1 MLSSEPA
8 LVVVTERLRAAILH
22 NLLAAL
28 DAVGHKTLPSV
39 LTRFRIRKAG
49 GLLATWRDGHD
60 RRQTLS
66 RCPTRLGARSLS
78 IFHSYYL
85 SIPPTLMTLG
95 TWSPS
100 ILFYTTPTPMTLS
113 HRLLVSLGVF
123 SRHGR
128 RDVNEPSRTSYIS
141 TDASLIFLCPWTTLQ
156 LHHLI
161 THETSLRFWTT
172 NYHSLVIPLT

>member
-1 MLSSEPA
+1 MNAACSPYASTTAPASPSWECCGPRSSPKERERERWREVPESVRSYYARDLNVRQQQLPTGITSAVLSFFPRTTSRSQVGLTVMLSSEPA

-66 RCPTRLGARSLS
+66 RCPTRLGPFLFS
-78 IFHSYYL
+78 IHITFLYHLHS
-85 SIPPTLMTLG
+85 
-95 TWSPS
+95 
-100 ILFYTTPTPMTLS
+100 
-113 HRLLVSLGVF
+113 
-123 SRHGR
+123 
-128 RDVNEPSRTSYIS
+128 
-141 TDASLIFLCPWTTLQ
+141 
-156 LHHLI
+156 
-161 THETSLRFWTT
+161 
-172 NYHSLVIPLT
+172 